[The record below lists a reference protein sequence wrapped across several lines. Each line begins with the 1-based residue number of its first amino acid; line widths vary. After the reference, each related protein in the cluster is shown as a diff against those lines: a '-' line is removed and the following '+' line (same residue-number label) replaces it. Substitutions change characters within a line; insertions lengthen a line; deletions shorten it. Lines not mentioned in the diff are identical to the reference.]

1 MATLKSGTTIG
12 GNTPITSANISSQ
25 SVTYAS
31 TAGSAPANGGTSAAC
46 SGNAATA
53 TSAGSATSAGYA
65 TSAGSA
71 TTLTGNWTSMPA
83 GTIVLFRQSN
93 APTGWT
99 KDTTNYN
106 EHALRVVTGTAGSGG
121 SVNFTTAFASQGVSG
136 SVGGTGASGISGTA
150 DAMTLTEAQMP
161 SHTHT
166 EMGSV
171 GGINIQ
177 YRNDGG
183 FSIGSCPTGATGG
196 SSSHSH
202 SVSGGSHSHT
212 SGVFSGTAINMAVK
226 YVDIILA
233 SKN

>member
-136 SVGGTGASGISGTA
+136 SVGGTGSTTPGNVSDT
-150 DAMTLTEAQMP
+150 TLSVAQL
-161 SHTHT
+161 
-166 EMGSV
+166 
-171 GGINIQ
+171 
-177 YRNDGG
+177 
-183 FSIGSCPTGATGG
+183 A
-196 SSSHSH
+196 SHSH
-202 SVSGGSHSHT
+202 PLNIINNFGDRNSSISMTYWESVGSATGAIGGNATHTHGSAAHTHT

>member
-12 GNTPITSANISSQ
+12 GNTPITSGNISTQ
-25 SVTYAS
+25 SVTYAT
-31 TAGSAPANGGTSAAC
+31 TAGSASTSSEC

-53 TSAGSATSAGYA
+53 TTASSAG
-65 TSAGSA
+65 
-71 TTLTGNWTSMPA
+71 TLTGNWTSMPA
-83 GTIVLFRQSN
+83 GTIVLFRQSS

-106 EHALRVVTGTAGSGG
+106 EHSLRVVTGTAGSGG

-150 DAMTLTEAQMP
+150 DAMTLSAEQMP
-161 SHTHT
+161 SHNH
-166 EMGSV
+166 
-171 GGINIQ
+171 
-177 YRNDGG
+177 YYDY
-183 FSIGSCPTGATGG
+183 AGG
-196 SSSHSH
+196 SGNYNYQAILNDYFAGVKNGAIHYAGGSTSHSH

-212 SGVFSGTAINMAVK
+212 SGAFTGTAINMAVK